1 MNQAR
6 RAALTSSAARR
17 PGRGGNLSADGCT
30 RWVGRTASV
39 RFLLTKTTCRLCPLR
54 QPRRLNWVRLLWWQP
69 TSGAGCAPWQPLF
82 LSSLLTRCCEFASV
96 SARCSSASMAEWGA
110 AAQVAADFRCR
121 LRSMAAAFFCL
132 LTARECVELGR
143 GVLGALFECIVGEM
157 VFLLLIRWNMLGG
170 GWGGGGAR
178 CETGKEQG
186 VARARLASRPSHAL
200 R

>member
-1 MNQAR
+1 
-6 RAALTSSAARR
+6 
-17 PGRGGNLSADGCT
+17 
-30 RWVGRTASV
+30 
-39 RFLLTKTTCRLCPLR
+39 
-54 QPRRLNWVRLLWWQP
+54 
-69 TSGAGCAPWQPLF
+69 
-82 LSSLLTRCCEFASV
+82 
-96 SARCSSASMAEWGA
+96 
-110 AAQVAADFRCR
+110 
-121 LRSMAAAFFCL
+121 MAAAFFCL

-170 GWGGGGAR
+170 GGAR